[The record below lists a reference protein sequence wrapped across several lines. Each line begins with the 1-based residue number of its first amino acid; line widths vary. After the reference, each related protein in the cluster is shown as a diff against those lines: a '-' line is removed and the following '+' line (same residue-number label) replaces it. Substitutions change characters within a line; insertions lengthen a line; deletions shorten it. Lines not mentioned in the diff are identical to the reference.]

1 MSSDTPAATRRA
13 LHGTAELLVAG
24 PQYRGTGKM
33 RLAVRPGGFGTS
45 RSWDDVLGIA
55 VDRTDLVVRRSGDE
69 RRIPLAGTYAEL
81 AAAAGLE
88 PGGLEGAYGDGSG
101 VVLDD
106 EVDIDPAAAA
116 RLAAAWAVGDA
127 ALRAIGTEVAGDDA
141 PAPVLWPEHFDVAI
155 TLDEVNYGVSPGDS
169 TIPEPYAYVGPF
181 QPRQGLF
188 WNQPFGAARPLA
200 ELAGEDG
207 VLAFFREGRA
217 LAG

>member
-1 MSSDTPAATRRA
+1 
-13 LHGTAELLVAG
+13 
-24 PQYRGTGKM
+24 
-33 RLAVRPGGFGTS
+33 
-45 RSWDDVLGIA
+45 
-55 VDRTDLVVRRSGDE
+55 
-69 RRIPLAGTYAEL
+69 
-81 AAAAGLE
+81 
-88 PGGLEGAYGDGSG
+88 
-101 VVLDD
+101 VVLD
-106 EVDIDPAAAA
+106 EAVDVDPAAAA

-127 ALRAIGTEVAGDDA
+127 ALRALGAEVAGDDA

-181 QPRQGLF
+181 QPRQGPF